1 MTEPF
6 LTKLW
11 QGNWVNLVPQNPK
24 LVMLL
29 LSKWLDFNVGGGG
42 TTENC
47 SQWRWH
53 NWGDTT
59 LMVGQLIFVL
69 GDTTEVVLSGTTEM
83 VAEQRWQN
91 SGGGTTDLTR
101 WAAAFGEAASGE
113 EERLRRG
120 GANQQWNIFTWIP
133 SSLHPA
139 AWILSGSHLDSQ
151 QLKFSPESHLVPRS
165 SNWIPP
171 KFNLTARF

>member
-29 LSKWLDFNVGGGG
+29 LSKWLDFNVYKWGLG
-42 TTENC
+42 C

-53 NWGDTT
+53 NW
-59 LMVGQLIFVL
+59 VGSQWQWHNR
-69 GDTTEVVLSGTTEM
+69 GGGTTEVAQLRWFS
-83 VAEQRWQN
+83 VAVTQQRWRN
-91 SGGGTTDLTR
+91 SGGGRTDLTR